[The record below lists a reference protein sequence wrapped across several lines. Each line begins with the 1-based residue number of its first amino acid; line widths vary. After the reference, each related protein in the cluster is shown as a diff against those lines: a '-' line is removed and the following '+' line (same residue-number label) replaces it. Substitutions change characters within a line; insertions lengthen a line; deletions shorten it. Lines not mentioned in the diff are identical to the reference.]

1 MAYGICKVCGCTENN
16 PCFNP
21 VHGYCWW
28 ADDTHEL
35 CSHCADPDIAN
46 DPETRHCVNSN
57 QSLAEVL
64 VCKNCRYWHKAD
76 ADIEDDAAFGTC
88 DINEEWGPGC
98 PGSDPICA
106 DFEEKEG

>member
-1 MAYGICKVCGCTENN
+1 MPKGVCRVCGCTEKD

-21 VHGYCWW
+21 VYGYCWW

-35 CSHCADPDIAN
+35 CSHCADPHIAN
-46 DPETRHCVNSN
+46 DQETRHCVNSTDQYN

-64 VCKNCRYWHKAD
+64 VCKSCRYWHKKD

-88 DINEEWGPGC
+88 DIHEEWSPRRTELW
-98 PGSDPICA
+98 
-106 DFEEKEG
+106 EEQ